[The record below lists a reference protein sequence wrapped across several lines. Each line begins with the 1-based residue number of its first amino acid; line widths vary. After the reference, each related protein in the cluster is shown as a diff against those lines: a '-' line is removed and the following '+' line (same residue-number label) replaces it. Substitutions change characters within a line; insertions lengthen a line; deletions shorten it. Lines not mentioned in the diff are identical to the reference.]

1 MLLHCIEEA
10 EAVLS
15 LTGASAEDCK
25 IYDIVLKKFDNFII
39 MHCNEIY
46 EQARLNCR
54 SQQAGET
61 SEQFI
66 MVVYELADYGA
77 LKDEMIR
84 NRLHA
89 RH

>member
-1 MLLHCIEEA
+1 MTYPSKGPATKQINTLLNCIEEA

-15 LTGASAEDCK
+15 STGASAEDCK
-25 IYDIVLKKFDNFII
+25 IYDIVLKKFNDFII

-46 EQARLNCR
+46 EQARLICR

-66 MVVYELADYGA
+66 MVYMKV
-77 LKDEMIR
+77 K
-84 NRLHA
+84 
-89 RH
+89 